1 MRKCSRRALIVLALC
16 IALMLPACRF
26 VRPGELT
33 GGRTGGVGGAG
44 SSGMNLDVED
54 VDAVLQP
61 ELLGGPA
68 GTQGR
73 NERGGRLYRVQA
85 KR

>member
-1 MRKCSRRALIVLALC
+1 
-16 IALMLPACRF
+16 MLPACRF

-54 VDAVLQP
+54 VDGTGWKIAMITDTGGINDQSFNQSSWEGLQ
-61 ELLGGPA
+61 ELREETNAEVGYIESKQSG
-68 GTQGR
+68 
-73 NERGGRLYRVQA
+73 
-85 KR
+85 